1 MNGPQQGAFLAGD
14 KTVFSTTNK
23 NTIEKQEQAWING
36 TKKSAKSKTV
46 LPPVEQGVQ
55 WLIDHYFMREKGKLP
70 FIFNTR
76 QSLIKN
82 TMGKKTLS
90 KKKQDIICIISLH

>member
-1 MNGPQQGAFLAGD
+1 MAHNREPFWQGIKLSFQRL
-14 KTVFSTTNK
+14 TK

-36 TKKSAKSKTV
+36 TKKSANSKTV

-90 KKKQDIICIISLH
+90 